1 MRVPLSWLG
10 DFVSWSGT
18 ATQLAD
24 RLTMAGFPVEDI
36 AEVGRLDPRIRVG
49 RLLAVEPHAGADR
62 LQVCRVDVATAE
74 PAVVVSG
81 APGLA
86 AGQLVPIA
94 LPGARLP
101 GGDEVQAIELRGI
114 RSAGALCSE
123 AELALSDDEG
133 RVCLLPEDAAPGTAL
148 VDLPG
153 IADVVLELEVTPNRG
168 DCLSMLGIAREVAAL
183 TGSRLRRR
191 RPRLREAGTPAA
203 GELRVRIDAPDLCP
217 RYDARL
223 VRGVRSVASPLWL
236 RLRLRRA
243 GMRLVGA
250 VVDATNY
257 VMLECG
263 QPLHAFDG
271 ERLAGREIVVRRAA
285 AGERIVT
292 LDGVER
298 SLETADLV
306 IADARGPVAIAGVM
320 GGAHAEV
327 TPDTR
332 VLLLESAVFAPAA
345 VRRTSRR
352 LGLASQAAY
361 RFERRIDPVMT
372 PEALDAVAALIVR
385 LAGGRVAPG
394 IVEAAPGLAA
404 LAPPTIAL
412 RPRRAVSIL
421 GTPLARGEITRRL
434 RALGARCRAEG
445 EAIAVTPPSYRGDL
459 RQEEDLIEEIARVG
473 GYEAIPTTLPD
484 APITHGA
491 DTPTR
496 AFVQRVRAA
505 LVAEG
510 LAEMVTVSLTD
521 DVTNQRLPGFVGRA
535 LAPIALRNPLSS
547 ESSELRRSPLAGLVR
562 ALRLNLDRGAEFVG
576 AFELG
581 KGYGRDADGR
591 AREPLAIAVLLHGA
605 WPARGVERSGPP
617 VDFLDLKGIGSNLL
631 AALGVGEDR
640 VEWRPAGEVGF
651 VHPGKSALVE
661 VDGTPVGVVGALH
674 PEIVQAC
681 DIAGE
686 VWLGEL
692 DLAALAHYV
701 PRRVAPK
708 PLPRF
713 PAVTRDIAVIVDEGF
728 RAGEIIEE
736 VRARRDLNIESIRL
750 FDCYR
755 GAPVP
760 SGKKSLAYTIAYRA
774 PDRTL
779 TDDEANALHA
789 AVLERLTSRFQLEL
803 RR

>member
-1 MRVPLSWLG
+1 MRVPLSWLTE
-10 DFVSWSGT
+10 FVSWSGS
-18 ATQLAD
+18 ATDLAE
-24 RLTMAGFPVEDI
+24 RLTMAGFPVEGI
-36 AEVGRLDPRIRVG
+36 SAVGQLDPRIRVG
-49 RLLAVEPHAGADR
+49 RLLAVEPHPDADR
-62 LQVCRVDVATAE
+62 LQVCRVDVASAE
-74 PAVVVSG
+74 PASVVSG

-101 GGDEVQAIELRGI
+101 RGEEVQAVELRGV

-123 AELALSDDEG
+123 AELGLSDDAS
-133 RVCLLPEDAAPGTAL
+133 RVCVLPDDAVPGRPL
-148 VDLPG
+148 VELPG
-153 IADVVLELEVTPNRG
+153 IADVVLEVEVTPNRG
-168 DCLSMLGIAREVAAL
+168 DCLSMRGVAREVAAL
-183 TGSRLRRR
+183 TGCRLRQRR
-191 RPRLREAGTPAA
+191 VRLREAGTPAA
-203 GELRVRIDAPDLCP
+203 EQLRVRVDAPDLCP

-223 VRGVRSVASPLWL
+223 VRGVRPVTSPLWL
-236 RLRLRRA
+236 RLRLNRA
-243 GMRLVGA
+243 GMRAVGA

-271 ERLAGREIVVRRAA
+271 ERLSGEIIVRRAV

-320 GGAHAEV
+320 GGGHSEV
-327 TPDTR
+327 TSDTR
-332 VLLLESAVFAPAA
+332 VLLLESAVFAPSA

-361 RFERRIDPVMT
+361 RFERRVDPAAT
-372 PEALDAVAALIVR
+372 PDALDAVAGLIVR
-385 LAGGRVAPG
+385 LAGGRIAPG
-394 IVEAAPGLAA
+394 VVEAAAGLAD
-404 LAPPTIAL
+404 LAPPTIFL

-421 GTPLARGEITRRL
+421 GMPLTRGEITRRL
-434 RALGARCRAEG
+434 RALGARCHADGRA
-445 EAIAVTPPSYRGDL
+445 ISVTPPSYRGDL

-473 GYEAIPTTLPD
+473 GYETIPTTLPE

-496 AFVQRVRAA
+496 SFVQRVRTVLAG
-505 LVAEG
+505 EG

-521 DVTNQRLPGFVGRA
+521 EVTNERLPGFVGRA

-547 ESSELRRSPLAGLVR
+547 ESSALRRSPLAGLLR

-581 KGYGRDADGR
+581 KGYGRDAEGR
-591 AREPLAIAVLLHGA
+591 ACEPQAIAILLYGLWPPCGA
-605 WPARGVERSGPP
+605 ERSGPP
-617 VDFLDLKGIGSNLL
+617 VDFLHLKGIVTNLL
-631 AALGVGEDR
+631 ATLGLGDER
-640 VEWRPAGEVGF
+640 VAWQPVGEVGF
-651 VHPGKSALVE
+651 LHPGKSALVAL
-661 VDGTPVGVVGALH
+661 DGEAVGVVGALH
-674 PEIVQAC
+674 PEIVQVC

-686 VWLGEL
+686 VWLAEL
-692 DLAALAHYV
+692 DLARLAHYV
-701 PRRVAPK
+701 PRRVAPR

-713 PAVTRDIAVIVDEGF
+713 PVVTRDIAVIVDEGF

-736 VRARRDLNIESIRL
+736 VRALRDVDIESVRL

-755 GAPVP
+755 GTPVP

-779 TDDEANALHA
+779 TDDEVNARHA
-789 AVLERLTSRFQLEL
+789 AVLERLSSRFQLEL

>member
-1 MRVPLSWLG
+1 MRVPLSWLTE
-10 DFVSWSGT
+10 FVSWSGS
-18 ATQLAD
+18 ATDLAE
-24 RLTMAGFPVEDI
+24 RLTMAGFPVEGI
-36 AEVGRLDPRIRVG
+36 SAVGQLDPRIRVG
-49 RLLAVEPHAGADR
+49 RLLAVEPHPDADR
-62 LQVCRVDVATAE
+62 LQVCRVDVASAE
-74 PAVVVSG
+74 PASVVSG

-101 GGDEVQAIELRGI
+101 RGEEVQAVELRGV

-123 AELALSDDEG
+123 AELGLSDDAS
-133 RVCLLPEDAAPGTAL
+133 RVCVLPDDAVPGRPL
-148 VDLPG
+148 VELPG
-153 IADVVLELEVTPNRG
+153 IADVVLEVEVTPNRG
-168 DCLSMLGIAREVAAL
+168 DCLSMLGVAREVAAL
-183 TGSRLRRR
+183 TGCRLRQRR
-191 RPRLREAGTPAA
+191 VRLREAGTPAA
-203 GELRVRIDAPDLCP
+203 EQLRVRVDAPDLCP

-223 VRGVRSVASPLWL
+223 VRGVRPVTSPLWL
-236 RLRLRRA
+236 RLRLNRA
-243 GMRLVGA
+243 GMRAVGA

-271 ERLAGREIVVRRAA
+271 ERLSGEIIVRRAV

-320 GGAHAEV
+320 GGGHSEV
-327 TPDTR
+327 TSDTR
-332 VLLLESAVFAPAA
+332 VLLLESAVFAPSA

-361 RFERRIDPVMT
+361 RFERRVDPAAT
-372 PEALDAVAALIVR
+372 PDALDAVAGLIVR
-385 LAGGRVAPG
+385 LAGGRIAPG
-394 IVEAAPGLAA
+394 VVEAAAGLAD
-404 LAPPTIAL
+404 LAPPTIFL

-421 GTPLARGEITRRL
+421 GMPLTRGEITRRL
-434 RALGARCRAEG
+434 RALGARCHGDGRA
-445 EAIAVTPPSYRGDL
+445 ISVTPPSYRGDL

-473 GYEAIPTTLPD
+473 GYETIPTTLPE

-496 AFVQRVRAA
+496 SFVQRVRTVLAG
-505 LVAEG
+505 EG

-521 DVTNQRLPGFVGRA
+521 EVTNERLPGFVGRA

-547 ESSELRRSPLAGLVR
+547 ESSALRRSPLAGLLR

-581 KGYGRDADGR
+581 KGYGRDAEGR
-591 AREPLAIAVLLHGA
+591 ACEPQAIAILLYGLWPPCGA
-605 WPARGVERSGPP
+605 ERSGPP
-617 VDFLDLKGIGSNLL
+617 VDFLHLKGIVINLL
-631 AALGVGEDR
+631 ATLGLGDER
-640 VEWRPAGEVGF
+640 VAWQPVGEVGF
-651 VHPGKSALVE
+651 LHPGKSALVAL
-661 VDGTPVGVVGALH
+661 DGEAVGVVGALH
-674 PEIVQAC
+674 PEIVQVC

-686 VWLGEL
+686 VWLAEL
-692 DLAALAHYV
+692 DLARLAHYV
-701 PRRVAPK
+701 PRRVAPR

-736 VRARRDLNIESIRL
+736 VRALRDVDIESVRL

-755 GAPVP
+755 GTPVP

-779 TDDEANALHA
+779 TDDEVNARHA
-789 AVLERLTSRFQLEL
+789 AVLERLSSRFQLEL

>member
-1 MRVPLSWLG
+1 MRVPLSWLTE
-10 DFVSWSGT
+10 FVSWSGS
-18 ATQLAD
+18 ATDLAE
-24 RLTMAGFPVEDI
+24 RLTMAGFPVEAI
-36 AEVGRLDPRIRVG
+36 SAVGELDPRIRVG
-49 RLLAVEPHAGADR
+49 RLLAVEPHPDADR
-62 LQVCRVDVATAE
+62 LQVCRVDVASAE
-74 PAVVVSG
+74 PASVVSG

-101 GGDEVQAIELRGI
+101 RGEEVQAVELRGV

-123 AELALSDDEG
+123 AELGLSDDAS
-133 RVCLLPEDAAPGTAL
+133 RVCVLPDDAVPGRPL
-148 VDLPG
+148 VELPG
-153 IADVVLELEVTPNRG
+153 IADVVLEVEVTPNRG
-168 DCLSMLGIAREVAAL
+168 DCLSMLGVAREVAAL
-183 TGSRLRRR
+183 TGCRLRQRR
-191 RPRLREAGTPAA
+191 VRLREAGTPAA
-203 GELRVRIDAPDLCP
+203 EQLRVRVDAPDLCP

-223 VRGVRSVASPLWL
+223 VRGVRPVTSPLWL
-236 RLRLRRA
+236 RLRLNRA
-243 GMRLVGA
+243 GMRAVSA

-271 ERLAGREIVVRRAA
+271 ERLSGEIIVRRAV

-320 GGAHAEV
+320 GGGHSEV
-327 TPDTR
+327 TSDTR
-332 VLLLESAVFAPAA
+332 VLLLESAVFAPSA

-361 RFERRIDPVMT
+361 RFERRVDPAAT
-372 PEALDAVAALIVR
+372 PDALDAVAGLIVR
-385 LAGGRVAPG
+385 LAGGRIAPG
-394 IVEAAPGLAA
+394 VVEAAAGLAD
-404 LAPPTIAL
+404 LAPPTIFL

-421 GTPLARGEITRRL
+421 GMPLTRGEITRRL
-434 RALGARCRAEG
+434 RALGARCHGDGRA
-445 EAIAVTPPSYRGDL
+445 ISVTPPSYRGDL

-473 GYEAIPTTLPD
+473 GYETIPTTLPE

-496 AFVQRVRAA
+496 SFVQRVRTVLAG
-505 LVAEG
+505 EG

-521 DVTNQRLPGFVGRA
+521 EVTNERLPGFVGRA

-547 ESSELRRSPLAGLVR
+547 ESSALRRSPLAGLLR

-581 KGYGRDADGR
+581 KGYGRDAEGR
-591 AREPLAIAVLLHGA
+591 ACEPQAIAILLYGLWPPCGA
-605 WPARGVERSGPP
+605 ERSGPP
-617 VDFLDLKGIGSNLL
+617 VDFLHLKGIVTNLL
-631 AALGVGEDR
+631 ATLGLGDER
-640 VEWRPAGEVGF
+640 VAWQPVGEVGF
-651 VHPGKSALVE
+651 LHPGKSALVAL
-661 VDGTPVGVVGALH
+661 DGEAVGVVGALH
-674 PEIVQAC
+674 PEIVQVC

-686 VWLGEL
+686 VWLAEL
-692 DLAALAHYV
+692 DLARLAHYV
-701 PRRVAPK
+701 PRRVAPW

-736 VRARRDLNIESIRL
+736 VRALRDVDIESVRL

-755 GAPVP
+755 GTPVP

-779 TDDEANALHA
+779 TDDEVNARHA
-789 AVLERLTSRFQLEL
+789 AVLERLSSRFQLEL

>member
-1 MRVPLSWLG
+1 MRVPLSWLTE
-10 DFVSWSGT
+10 FVSWSGS
-18 ATQLAD
+18 ATDLAE
-24 RLTMAGFPVEDI
+24 RLTMAGFPVEGI
-36 AEVGRLDPRIRVG
+36 SAVGQLDPRIRVG
-49 RLLAVEPHAGADR
+49 RLLAVEPHPDADR
-62 LQVCRVDVATAE
+62 LQVCRVDVASAE
-74 PAVVVSG
+74 PASVVSG

-101 GGDEVQAIELRGI
+101 RGEEVQAVELRGV

-123 AELALSDDEG
+123 AELDLSDDAS
-133 RVCLLPEDAAPGTAL
+133 RVCVLPDDAVPGRPL
-148 VDLPG
+148 VELPG
-153 IADVVLELEVTPNRG
+153 IADVVLEVEVTPNRG
-168 DCLSMLGIAREVAAL
+168 DCLSMLGVAREVAAL
-183 TGSRLRRR
+183 TGCRLRQRR
-191 RPRLREAGTPAA
+191 LRLREAGTPAA
-203 GELRVRIDAPDLCP
+203 EQLRVRVDAPDLCP

-223 VRGVRSVASPLWL
+223 VRGVRPVASPLWL
-236 RLRLRRA
+236 RLRLNRA
-243 GMRLVGA
+243 GMRAVGA

-263 QPLHAFDG
+263 QPLHAFDA
-271 ERLAGREIVVRRAA
+271 ERLSGEIIVRRAV

-320 GGAHAEV
+320 GGGHSEV
-327 TPDTR
+327 TSDTR
-332 VLLLESAVFAPAA
+332 VLLLESAVFAPSA

-361 RFERRIDPVMT
+361 RFERRVDPAAT
-372 PEALDAVAALIVR
+372 PDALDAVAGLIVR
-385 LAGGRVAPG
+385 LAGGRIAPG
-394 IVEAAPGLAA
+394 VVEAAAGLAD
-404 LAPPTIAL
+404 LAPPTIFL

-421 GTPLARGEITRRL
+421 GMPLTRGEITRRL
-434 RALGARCRAEG
+434 RALGARCHGDGRA
-445 EAIAVTPPSYRGDL
+445 ISVTPPSYRGDL

-473 GYEAIPTTLPD
+473 GYETIPTTLPE

-496 AFVQRVRAA
+496 SFVQRVRTVLAG
-505 LVAEG
+505 EG

-521 DVTNQRLPGFVGRA
+521 EVTNERLPGFVGRA

-547 ESSELRRSPLAGLVR
+547 ESSALRRSPLAGLLR

-581 KGYGRDADGR
+581 KGYGRDAEGR
-591 AREPLAIAVLLHGA
+591 ACEPQAIAILLYGLWPPCGA
-605 WPARGVERSGPP
+605 ERSGPP
-617 VDFLDLKGIGSNLL
+617 VDFLHLKGIVTNLL
-631 AALGVGEDR
+631 ATLGLGDER
-640 VEWRPAGEVGF
+640 VAWQPVGEVGF
-651 VHPGKSALVE
+651 LHPGKSALVAL
-661 VDGTPVGVVGALH
+661 DGEAVGVVGALH

-686 VWLGEL
+686 VWLAEL
-692 DLAALAHYV
+692 DLARLAHYV
-701 PRRVAPK
+701 PRRVAPW

-736 VRARRDLNIESIRL
+736 VRALRDVDIESVRL

-755 GAPVP
+755 GTPVP

-779 TDDEANALHA
+779 TDDEVNARHA
-789 AVLERLTSRFQLEL
+789 AVLERLSSRFQLEL

>member
-1 MRVPLSWLG
+1 MRVPLSWLTE
-10 DFVSWSGT
+10 FVSWSGS
-18 ATQLAD
+18 ATDLAE
-24 RLTMAGFPVEDI
+24 RLTMAGFPVEGI
-36 AEVGRLDPRIRVG
+36 SAVGELDPRIRVG
-49 RLLAVEPHAGADR
+49 RLLAVEPHPDADR
-62 LQVCRVDVATAE
+62 LQVCRVDVASAE
-74 PAVVVSG
+74 PASVVSG

-101 GGDEVQAIELRGI
+101 RGEEVQAVELRGV

-123 AELALSDDEG
+123 AELGLSDDAS
-133 RVCLLPEDAAPGTAL
+133 RVCVLPDDAVPGRPL
-148 VDLPG
+148 VELPG
-153 IADVVLELEVTPNRG
+153 IADVVLEVEVTPNRG
-168 DCLSMLGIAREVAAL
+168 DCLSMLGVAREVAAL
-183 TGSRLRRR
+183 TGCRLRQRR
-191 RPRLREAGTPAA
+191 VRLREAGTPAA
-203 GELRVRIDAPDLCP
+203 EQLRVRVDAPDLCP

-223 VRGVRSVASPLWL
+223 VRGVRPVTSPLWL
-236 RLRLRRA
+236 RLRLNRA
-243 GMRLVGA
+243 GMRAVGA

-263 QPLHAFDG
+263 QPLHAFDA
-271 ERLAGREIVVRRAA
+271 ERLSGEIIVRRAV

-320 GGAHAEV
+320 GGGHSEV
-327 TPDTR
+327 TSDTR
-332 VLLLESAVFAPAA
+332 VLLLESAVFAPSA

-361 RFERRIDPVMT
+361 RFERRVDPAAT
-372 PEALDAVAALIVR
+372 PEALDAVAGLIVR
-385 LAGGRVAPG
+385 LAGGRIAPG
-394 IVEAAPGLAA
+394 VVEAAAGLAD
-404 LAPPTIAL
+404 LAPPTIFL

-421 GTPLARGEITRRL
+421 GMPLTRGEITRRL
-434 RALGARCRAEG
+434 RALGARCHGDGRA
-445 EAIAVTPPSYRGDL
+445 ISVTPPSYRGDL

-473 GYEAIPTTLPD
+473 GYETIPTTLPE

-496 AFVQRVRAA
+496 SFVRRVRTVLAG
-505 LVAEG
+505 EG

-521 DVTNQRLPGFVGRA
+521 EVTNERLPGFVGRA
-535 LAPIALRNPLSS
+535 LTPIALRNPLSS
-547 ESSELRRSPLAGLVR
+547 ESSALRRSPLAGLLR

-581 KGYGRDADGR
+581 KGYGRDAEGR
-591 AREPLAIAVLLHGA
+591 ACEPQAIAILLYGLWPPCGA
-605 WPARGVERSGPP
+605 ERSGPP
-617 VDFLDLKGIGSNLL
+617 VDFLHLKGIVTNLL
-631 AALGVGEDR
+631 ATLGLGDER
-640 VEWRPAGEVGF
+640 VAWQPVGEVGF
-651 VHPGKSALVE
+651 LHPGKSALVAL
-661 VDGTPVGVVGALH
+661 DGEAVGVVGALH

-686 VWLGEL
+686 VWLAEL
-692 DLAALAHYV
+692 DLARLAHYV
-701 PRRVAPK
+701 PRRVAPR

-736 VRARRDLNIESIRL
+736 VRALRDVDIESVRL

-755 GAPVP
+755 GTPVP

-779 TDDEANALHA
+779 TDDEVNARHA
-789 AVLERLTSRFQLEL
+789 AVLERLSSRFQLEL

>member
-1 MRVPLSWLG
+1 MRVPLSWLAE
-10 DFVSWSGT
+10 FVSWSGS
-18 ATQLAD
+18 ATDLAE
-24 RLTMAGFPVEDI
+24 RLTMAGLPVEGI
-36 AEVGRLDPRIRVG
+36 TEVGRLDPHIRAG
-49 RLLAVEPHAGADR
+49 RLLAVEPHPDADR
-62 LQVCRVDVATAE
+62 LHVCRVDVASAE

-81 APGLA
+81 SPGLA
-86 AGQLVPIA
+86 AGRLVPVA
-94 LPGARLP
+94 FPGARLP
-101 GGDEVQAIELRGI
+101 SGEEVRAVELRGV

-123 AELALSDDEG
+123 AELGLSDDASK
-133 RVCLLPEDAAPGTAL
+133 VCLLPDDAVPGQPVL
-148 VDLPG
+148 ELPG
-153 IADVVLELEVTPNRG
+153 IADVVLEIEVTPNRG

-183 TGSRLRRR
+183 TGSRLRQRR
-191 RPRLREAGTPAA
+191 VRLREAGTPAA
-203 GELRVRIDAPDLCP
+203 EQLRVRVDAPDLCP

-236 RLRLRRA
+236 RLRLNRA
-243 GMRLVGA
+243 GMRAVGA

-263 QPLHAFDG
+263 QPLHAFDA
-271 ERLAGREIVVRRAA
+271 ERLHGGEIIVRRAT

-292 LDGVER
+292 LDGLER
-298 SLETADLV
+298 SLEAADLV
-306 IADARGPVAIAGVM
+306 IADGRGPVAIAGVM
-320 GGAHAEV
+320 GGARSEV

-332 VLLLESAVFAPAA
+332 VLLLESAVFAPSA

-361 RFERRIDPVMT
+361 RFERRVDPAAT
-372 PEALDAVAALIVR
+372 PAALDAVAALSVR

-394 IVEAAPGLAA
+394 VVEAAPGLAD
-404 LAPPTIAL
+404 LAPPTISL
-412 RPRRAVSIL
+412 RPRRAISIL
-421 GTPLARGEITRRL
+421 GTPLTRGEITRRL
-434 RALGARCRAEG
+434 RALGARCQADAG
-445 EAIAVTPPSYRGDL
+445 AIAVTPPSYRGDL

-473 GYEAIPTTLPD
+473 GYDAIPTTLPD

-496 AFVQRVRAA
+496 TFIQRVRTLLAG
-505 LVAEG
+505 EG

-521 DVTNQRLPGFVGRA
+521 EVTNERLPGFVGRA

-547 ESSELRRSPLAGLVR
+547 ESSALRRSPLAGLLR

-591 AREPLAIAVLLHGA
+591 AGEPQAIAILLYGLWPPCGA
-605 WPARGVERSGPP
+605 ERNGPP
-617 VDFLDLKGIGSNLL
+617 VDFLDLKGIVTNLL
-631 AALGVGEDR
+631 ATLGLPDER
-640 VEWRPAGEVGF
+640 VAWQPVAEVPF
-651 VHPGKSALVE
+651 LHPGKSALVAL
-661 VDGTPVGVVGALH
+661 DGEAVGVVGALH

-692 DLAALAHYV
+692 DLARLAHYV
-701 PRRVAPK
+701 PRRVAPR

-713 PAVTRDIAVIVDEGF
+713 PVVTRDIAVIVDEGF

-736 VRARRDLNIESIRL
+736 VRALRDVDIESVRL

-755 GAPVP
+755 GTPVP

-779 TDDEANALHA
+779 TDDEVNARHA
-789 AVLERLTSRFQLEL
+789 AVLERLSSRFQLEL

>member
-1 MRVPLSWLG
+1 MRVPLSWLTE
-10 DFVSWSGT
+10 FVSWSGS
-18 ATQLAD
+18 ATDLAE
-24 RLTMAGFPVEDI
+24 RLTMAGFPVEGI
-36 AEVGRLDPRIRVG
+36 SAVGELDPRIRVG
-49 RLLAVEPHAGADR
+49 RLLAVEPHPDADR
-62 LQVCRVDVATAE
+62 LQVCRVDVASAE
-74 PAVVVSG
+74 PASVVSG

-101 GGDEVQAIELRGI
+101 RGEEVQAVELRGV

-123 AELALSDDEG
+123 AELGLSDDAS
-133 RVCLLPEDAAPGTAL
+133 RVCVLPDDAVPGRPL
-148 VDLPG
+148 VELPG
-153 IADVVLELEVTPNRG
+153 IADVVLEVEVTPNRG
-168 DCLSMLGIAREVAAL
+168 DCLSMLGVAREVAAL
-183 TGSRLRRR
+183 TGCRLRQRR
-191 RPRLREAGTPAA
+191 VRLREAGTPAA
-203 GELRVRIDAPDLCP
+203 EQLRVRVDAPDLCP

-223 VRGVRSVASPLWL
+223 VRGVRPVTSPLWL
-236 RLRLRRA
+236 RLRLNRA
-243 GMRLVGA
+243 GMRAVGA

-263 QPLHAFDG
+263 QPLHAFDA
-271 ERLAGREIVVRRAA
+271 ERLSGEIIVRRAV

-320 GGAHAEV
+320 GGGHSEV
-327 TPDTR
+327 TSDTR
-332 VLLLESAVFAPAA
+332 VLLLESAVFAPSA

-361 RFERRIDPVMT
+361 RFERRVDPAAT
-372 PEALDAVAALIVR
+372 PEALDAVAGLIVR
-385 LAGGRVAPG
+385 LAGGRIAPG
-394 IVEAAPGLAA
+394 VVEAAAGLAD
-404 LAPPTIAL
+404 LAPPTIFL

-421 GTPLARGEITRRL
+421 GMPLTRGEITRRL
-434 RALGARCRAEG
+434 RALGARCHGDGRA
-445 EAIAVTPPSYRGDL
+445 ISVTPPSYRGDL

-473 GYEAIPTTLPD
+473 GYETIPTTLPE

-496 AFVQRVRAA
+496 SFVQRVRTVLAG
-505 LVAEG
+505 EG

-521 DVTNQRLPGFVGRA
+521 EVTNERLPGFVGRA

-547 ESSELRRSPLAGLVR
+547 ESSALRRSPLAGLLR

-581 KGYGRDADGR
+581 KGYGRDAEGR
-591 AREPLAIAVLLHGA
+591 ACEPQAIAILLYGLWPPCGA
-605 WPARGVERSGPP
+605 ERSGPP
-617 VDFLDLKGIGSNLL
+617 VDFLHLKGIVINLL
-631 AALGVGEDR
+631 ATLGLGDER
-640 VEWRPAGEVGF
+640 VAWQPVGEVGF
-651 VHPGKSALVE
+651 LHPGKSALVAL
-661 VDGTPVGVVGALH
+661 DGEAVGVVGALH

-686 VWLGEL
+686 VWLAEL
-692 DLAALAHYV
+692 DLARLAHYV
-701 PRRVAPK
+701 PRRVAPR

-736 VRARRDLNIESIRL
+736 VRALRDVDIESVRL

-755 GAPVP
+755 GTPVP

-779 TDDEANALHA
+779 TDDEVNARHA
-789 AVLERLTSRFQLEL
+789 AVLERLSSRFQLEL

>member
-1 MRVPLSWLG
+1 MRVPLSWLTE
-10 DFVSWSGT
+10 FVSWSGS
-18 ATQLAD
+18 ATDLAE
-24 RLTMAGFPVEDI
+24 RLTMAGFPVEGI
-36 AEVGRLDPRIRVG
+36 SAVGELDPRIRVG
-49 RLLAVEPHAGADR
+49 RLLAVEPHPDADR
-62 LQVCRVDVATAE
+62 LQVCRVDVASAE
-74 PAVVVSG
+74 PASVVSG

-101 GGDEVQAIELRGI
+101 RGEEVQAVELRGV

-123 AELALSDDEG
+123 AELGLSDDAS
-133 RVCLLPEDAAPGTAL
+133 RVCVLPDDAVPGRPL
-148 VDLPG
+148 VELPG
-153 IADVVLELEVTPNRG
+153 IADVVLEVEVTPNRG
-168 DCLSMLGIAREVAAL
+168 DCLSMRGVAREVAAL
-183 TGSRLRRR
+183 TGCRLRQRR
-191 RPRLREAGTPAA
+191 VRLREAGTPAA
-203 GELRVRIDAPDLCP
+203 EQLRVRVDAPDLCP

-223 VRGVRSVASPLWL
+223 VRGVRPVASPLWL
-236 RLRLRRA
+236 RLRLNRA
-243 GMRLVGA
+243 GMRAVGA

-263 QPLHAFDG
+263 QPLHAFDA
-271 ERLAGREIVVRRAA
+271 ERLSGEIIVRRAV

-320 GGAHAEV
+320 GGGHSEV
-327 TPDTR
+327 TSDTR
-332 VLLLESAVFAPAA
+332 VLLLESAVFAPSA

-361 RFERRIDPVMT
+361 RFERRVDPAAT
-372 PEALDAVAALIVR
+372 PDALDAVAGLIVR
-385 LAGGRVAPG
+385 LAGGRIAPG
-394 IVEAAPGLAA
+394 VVEAAAGLAD
-404 LAPPTIAL
+404 LAPPTIFL

-421 GTPLARGEITRRL
+421 GMPLTRGEITRRL
-434 RALGARCRAEG
+434 RALGARCHGDGRA
-445 EAIAVTPPSYRGDL
+445 ISVTPPSYRGDL

-473 GYEAIPTTLPD
+473 GYETIPTTLPE

-496 AFVQRVRAA
+496 SFVQRVRTVLAG
-505 LVAEG
+505 EG

-521 DVTNQRLPGFVGRA
+521 EVTNERLPGFVGRA

-547 ESSELRRSPLAGLVR
+547 ESSALRRSPLAGLLR

-581 KGYGRDADGR
+581 KGYGRDAEGR
-591 AREPLAIAVLLHGA
+591 ACEPQAIAILLYGLWPPCGA
-605 WPARGVERSGPP
+605 ERSGPP
-617 VDFLDLKGIGSNLL
+617 VDFLHLKGIVTNLL
-631 AALGVGEDR
+631 ATLGLGDER
-640 VEWRPAGEVGF
+640 VAWQPVGEVGF
-651 VHPGKSALVE
+651 LHPGKSALVAL
-661 VDGTPVGVVGALH
+661 DGEAVGVVGALH
-674 PEIVQAC
+674 PEIVQVC

-686 VWLGEL
+686 VWLAEL
-692 DLAALAHYV
+692 DLARLAHYV
-701 PRRVAPK
+701 PRRVAPR

-736 VRARRDLNIESIRL
+736 VRALRDVDIESVRL

-755 GAPVP
+755 GTPVP

-779 TDDEANALHA
+779 TDDEVNARHA
-789 AVLERLTSRFQLEL
+789 AVLERLSSRFQLEL

>member
-1 MRVPLSWLG
+1 MRVPLSWLAE
-10 DFVSWSGT
+10 FVSWSGS
-18 ATQLAD
+18 AADLAE
-24 RLTMAGFPVEDI
+24 RLTMAGFPVEGI
-36 AEVGRLDPRIRVG
+36 TEVGRLDPRIRVG
-49 RLLAVEPHAGADR
+49 RLLAVEPHPDADR
-62 LQVCRVDVATAE
+62 LHVCRVDVASAA

-86 AGQLVPIA
+86 AGQLVPVA
-94 LPGARLP
+94 FPGAHLP
-101 GGDEVQAIELRGI
+101 RGEEVQTVELRGV

-123 AELALSDDEG
+123 AELGLSDDAS
-133 RVCLLPEDAAPGTAL
+133 RVCLLPEDAVPGRSL
-148 VDLPG
+148 VELPG
-153 IADVVLELEVTPNRG
+153 IVDVVLEIEVTPNRG
-168 DCLSMLGIAREVAAL
+168 DCLSMLGVAREVAAL
-183 TGSRLRRR
+183 TGNRLRQRR
-191 RPRLREAGTPAA
+191 VRPREAGTPAA
-203 GELRVRIDAPDLCP
+203 EQLRVRVDAPDLCP

-223 VRGVRSVASPLWL
+223 VRGVRPVTSPLWL
-236 RLRLRRA
+236 RLRLGRA
-243 GMRLVGA
+243 GMRAVGA

-257 VMLECG
+257 VMLERG
-263 QPLHAFDG
+263 QPLHAFDAEHLSGG
-271 ERLAGREIVVRRAA
+271 EIIVRRAR

-298 SLETADLV
+298 SLEAADLV
-306 IADARGPVAIAGVM
+306 IADLRGPVAIAGVM
-320 GGAHAEV
+320 GGGHSEV

-332 VLLLESAVFAPAA
+332 ALLLESAVFAPSA

-352 LGLASQAAY
+352 LGIASQAAY
-361 RFERRIDPVMT
+361 RFERRVDPAATVD
-372 PEALDAVAALIVR
+372 ALDAVAALIAR

-394 IVEAAPGLAA
+394 VVEAAAGLAD
-404 LAPPTIAL
+404 LAPPTISL

-421 GTPLARGEITRRL
+421 GTTLTRGEITRRL
-434 RALGARCRAEG
+434 RALGARCG
-445 EAIAVTPPSYRGDL
+445 TGGGTIAVTPPSYRGDL
-459 RQEEDLIEEIARVG
+459 LQEEDLIEEIARVG
-473 GYEAIPTTLPD
+473 GYEAIPITLPE

-496 AFVQRVRAA
+496 TFVQRVRTLLAG
-505 LVAEG
+505 EG

-521 DVTNQRLPGFVGRA
+521 EVTNERLPGFVGRG

-547 ESSELRRSPLAGLVR
+547 ESSVLRRSPLAGLLR

-591 AREPLAIAVLLHGA
+591 ACEPQAIAILLHGV
-605 WPARGVERSGPP
+605 WPPCGAERSGPT
-617 VDFLDLKGIGSNLL
+617 VDFLHLKGIVSNLL
-631 AALGVGEDR
+631 ATLGMGDER
-640 VEWRPAGEVGF
+640 VAWQPAGEVGF
-651 VHPGKSALVE
+651 LHPGKSALV
-661 VDGTPVGVVGALH
+661 VLDGEAVGVAGALH

-681 DIAGE
+681 DITGE
-686 VWLGEL
+686 VWLAEL
-692 DLAALAHYV
+692 DLARLAHYV
-701 PRRVAPK
+701 PRRVAPR

-736 VRARRDLNIESIRL
+736 VRALRDVDIESVRL

-755 GAPVP
+755 GTPVP

-779 TDDEANALHA
+779 TDDEVNARHA
-789 AVLERLTSRFQLEL
+789 AVLERLNHRFQLEL